1 MSGIT
6 PESTRSPAAGI
17 ESSASLLFVGAGVC
31 RWGVMRRWVLLV
43 VGIVLVV
50 GAFGVFSDLGIGRS
64 SYELCVG
71 NSHMPVEG
79 ATRAWLPVVGSS
91 CTYAQSYDQR
101 VVQIVFDVPASVF
114 AVGGWVLI
122 CASFYSR
129 RRPQPQRES
138 GLSAPI
144 ERG

>member
-1 MSGIT
+1 MLGAWRSC
-6 PESTRSPAAGI
+6 ETRP
-17 ESSASLLFVGAGVC
+17 LFVESVAVNGSSPGLIVRGWGDAGSDAALGVVC
-31 RWGVMRRWVLLV
+31 CGNRAGS
-43 VGIVLVV
+43 
-50 GAFGVFSDLGIGRS
+50 GAFGVFSDFGIGRS

-71 NSHMPVEG
+71 NSHMAVEG

-91 CTYAQSYDQR
+91 CTYAPSHDER

-129 RRPQPQRES
+129 RRPKPQRES
-138 GLSAPI
+138 API
-144 ERG
+144 DRG